1 VKRICVLGLG
11 YIGLPTA
18 GILATNGFQV
28 LGVDVD
34 PQVVRIVNSG
44 GLPVG
49 EPGLKTIVKAA
60 VGSGQLRAACRPEP
74 ADAFIIA
81 VPTPVTA
88 GKEADLRFVEAAA
101 KSVVPVLGRG
111 NLVVLES
118 TVPPGTTRDLL
129 VPWLER
135 SGLRAGED
143 FLVAHC
149 PERVLPGRILKE
161 LIENNRVIGGIDPLS
176 AESAWKIYNRFVEGE
191 IFLVDATTAE
201 MVKLME
207 NTYRDVNIA
216 LANELALICGR
227 LGISAWEVIR
237 LANLH
242 PRVHL
247 HLPGPGV
254 GGHCLA
260 VDPWFI
266 VRGFPAESRLVALSR
281 QTNDAMPAYVM
292 EMLSGVLDGIE
303 EPRVTVLGVSYKAN
317 VDDARESP
325 ALDIVRQL
333 VERNIDF
340 AVYDPHVKD
349 FPCELAGLSEA
360 FRGSDCALIV
370 SDHEE
375 FKYLHPQELGKLMR
389 RRMVFDTR
397 HCLDHGLWKAHGFA
411 VHVLGVGGAPG
422 ESTEVAVRLKTR

>member
-1 VKRICVLGLG
+1 MKRICVLGLG

-18 GILATNGFQV
+18 SILATNGYQV
-28 LGVDVD
+28 LGVDID

-60 VGSGQLRAACRPEP
+60 VGSGQLRAACRTEP

-101 KSVVPVLGRG
+101 ESVVPVLARG
-111 NLVVLES
+111 NLVILES

-135 SGLRAGED
+135 SGLKAGED
-143 FLVAHC
+143 FFVAHC

-161 LIENNRVIGGIDPLS
+161 LIENNRVIGGIDPPS
-176 AESAWKIYNRFVEGE
+176 AMLAREIYSRFVEGE

-201 MVKLME
+201 MVKLIE

-216 LANELALICGR
+216 LSNELALICTR
-227 LGISAWEVIR
+227 LGINAWEVIR
-237 LANLH
+237 LANFH
-242 PRVHL
+242 PRVRL

-266 VRGFPAESRLVALSR
+266 VHKFPAESRLVALSR
-281 QTNDAMPAYVM
+281 QTNDNMPGHVM
-292 EMLSGVLDGIE
+292 KELAGILNGIE
-303 EPRVTVLGVSYKAN
+303 RPKVTVLGVSYKAN

-325 ALDIVRQL
+325 ALNIIRQL
-333 VERNIDF
+333 AERNIDF
-340 AVYDPHVKD
+340 AVYDSHVKD
-349 FPCELAGLSEA
+349 FPGELVSLTEA
-360 FRGSDCALIV
+360 FRSSDCALIV
-370 SDHEE
+370 ADHEE

-389 RRMVFDTR
+389 RRTVFDTR
-397 HCLDHGLWKAHGFA
+397 CCLDHGLWKAHGFT
-411 VHVLGVGGAPG
+411 VHVLGVGGG
-422 ESTEVAVRLKTR
+422 ETNGQFSVTR

>member
-1 VKRICVLGLG
+1 MQKVCVLGLG

-28 LGVDVD
+28 LGVDID
-34 PQVVRIVNSG
+34 PQVVRIINSG

-60 VGSGQLRAACRPEP
+60 VGSGQLRADYRPEP
-74 ADAFIIA
+74 AGVFIIA

-88 GKEADLRFVEAAA
+88 GKEADLKYIEAAA
-101 KSVVPVLGRG
+101 KSIAPVLDRG

-118 TVPPGTTRDLL
+118 TVPPGTTRGFL

-135 SGLRAGED
+135 SGLKAGED
-143 FLVAHC
+143 FFVAHC

-161 LIENNRVIGGIDPLS
+161 LIDNNRVIGGIDPPS
-176 AESAWKIYNRFVEGE
+176 ARLAKEIYSRFVEGE

-216 LANELALICGR
+216 LSNELALICGR

-266 VRGFPAESRLVALSR
+266 VQSFPSESRLVALSR
-281 QTNDAMPAYVM
+281 QTNDTMPGHVIKELAGI
-292 EMLSGVLDGIE
+292 LSEIE
-303 EPRVTVLGVSYKAN
+303 KPKVTVLGVSYKAN

-325 ALDIVRQL
+325 ALNIICQL
-333 VERNIDF
+333 AERNIDF
-340 AVYDPHVKD
+340 AVYDSHVKD
-349 FPCELAGLSEA
+349 FPCELASLTDA
-360 FRGSDCALIV
+360 FRDSDCALIV
-370 SDHEE
+370 ADHEE
-375 FKYLHPQELGKLMR
+375 FKYLHPKELGKLMR
-389 RRMVFDTR
+389 RRTVFDTR
-397 HCLDHGLWKAHGFA
+397 HCLDHSLWKTHGFT
-411 VHVLGVGGAPG
+411 VHILGVGDAPG
-422 ESTEVAVRLKTR
+422 VY

>member
-1 VKRICVLGLG
+1 MKRICVLGLG

-18 GILATNGFQV
+18 SILATNGFQV
-28 LGVDVD
+28 LGVDID
-34 PQVVRIVNSG
+34 AQVVRIVNSG
-44 GLPVG
+44 GLPIG
-49 EPGLKTIVKAA
+49 EPGLKTIVRAA
-60 VGSGQLRAACRPEP
+60 VNSGCLRAACRLEP

-88 GKEADLRFVEAAA
+88 QKEADLRFIEAAA
-101 KSVVPVLGRG
+101 ESIVPVLVRG
-111 NLVVLES
+111 NLVILES

-135 SGLRAGED
+135 SGLKAGED
-143 FLVAHC
+143 FFVAHC

-161 LIENNRVIGGIDPLS
+161 LIGNNRVIGGIDFFS
-176 AESAWKIYNRFVEGE
+176 ARLAKEIYSRFVEGE

-216 LANELALICGR
+216 LSNEMALICSR

-266 VRGFPAESRLVALSR
+266 VYKFPAESRIIALSR
-281 QTNDAMPAYVM
+281 QTNDNMPAHVVK
-292 EMLSGVLDGIE
+292 ELIGILSGIE
-303 EPRVTVLGVSYKAN
+303 KPKVTVLGVSYKAN

-325 ALDIVRQL
+325 ALSITRQL
-333 VERNIDF
+333 AERNIDF
-340 AVYDPHVKD
+340 AVYDSHVKD
-349 FPCELAGLSEA
+349 FPCELVSLTEA
-360 FRGSDCALIV
+360 FRDSDCALIV

-389 RRMVFDTR
+389 RRTVFDTR
-397 HCLDHGLWKAHGFA
+397 HCLDYNLWTAHGFT
-411 VHVLGVGGAPG
+411 VHVLGTGSVP
-422 ESTEVAVRLKTR
+422 VRC